1 MISFVLVPLLLHSS
15 IALPLPE
22 VYLVILTSSS
32 QMSDRILGINI
43 MVFPPHLTYSK
54 DVLVALAFPDHGHD
68 ILLRLLLRPLI

>member
-1 MISFVLVPLLLHSS
+1 MISFVLVLLHSS

-54 DVLVALAFPDHGHD
+54 DVLVALVSLTMAM
-68 ILLRLLLRPLI
+68 IYC